1 MTMTLD
7 RTRHAA
13 RLLAAALLVPL
24 AAYAQAPAAPVANPA
39 PAAEAKDAAPAAKD
53 AAPAASDAAKEAPKE
68 APREAPKA
76 AAKDEG
82 KGGAKDAAAE
92 PAATGPLAM
101 MAWLAGCWKGEVN
114 KREFREFWHP
124 PRGNLMVGVSRTA
137 LPERTISFE
146 YLRLEPKADGIYY
159 VSGSPGKPES
169 AFKLVQGA
177 RDGNDEIYTFKR
189 GGADFPSTL
198 VYRRG
203 RLALHRSRGPGE
215 GARRQGDLSVPARR
229 LRDRRVHPE
238 IAGAC
243 GRRAPGAGLR
253 EPAAAEDQ
261 RGGTPR
267 FASASAR
274 WLPSL
279 SA

>member
-7 RTRHAA
+7 RTRYAA
-13 RLLAAALLVPL
+13 RLLAAVLLVPL
-24 AAYAQAPAAPVANPA
+24 AAYAQAPAAPEANPA

-124 PRGNLMVGVSRTA
+124 PRGNIMVGVSRTA

-198 VYRRG
+198 VYRRAGGGWLYIEVAGQVKG
-203 RLALHRSRGPGE
+203 RDDKVTYPF
-215 GARRQGDLSVPARR
+215 
-229 LRDRRVHPE
+229 RRVDCE
-238 IAGAC
+238 TGEFI
-243 GRRAPGAGLR
+243 RK
-253 EPAAAEDQ
+253 
-261 RGGTPR
+261 
-267 FASASAR
+267 
-274 WLPSL
+274 
-279 SA
+279 

>member
-24 AAYAQAPAAPVANPA
+24 AAYAQAPAAPEAKPAPA

-53 AAPAASDAAKEAPKE
+53 AAPAASDAAKEAPK
-68 APREAPKA
+68 EAPKA

-146 YLRLEPKADGIYY
+146 YLRLEPRADGIHY

-169 AFKLVQGA
+169 AFKLAQGA
-177 RDGNDEIYTFKR
+177 RDGSDEIYTFKR
-189 GGADFPSTL
+189 AGGDFPSTI
-198 VYRRG
+198 VYRRAGGGWLYVEVAGQVKG
-203 RLALHRSRGPGE
+203 RDDKVTYPF
-215 GARRQGDLSVPARR
+215 
-229 LRDRRVHPE
+229 RRVDCE
-238 IAGAC
+238 TGEFI
-243 GRRAPGAGLR
+243 RK
-253 EPAAAEDQ
+253 
-261 RGGTPR
+261 
-267 FASASAR
+267 
-274 WLPSL
+274 
-279 SA
+279 

>member
-24 AAYAQAPAAPVANPA
+24 AAYAQAPAAPEAKPAPA

-53 AAPAASDAAKEAPKE
+53 AAPAASDAAKEAPK
-68 APREAPKA
+68 EAPKA

-198 VYRRG
+198 VYRRAGGGWLYIEVAGQVKG
-203 RLALHRSRGPGE
+203 RDDKVTYPF
-215 GARRQGDLSVPARR
+215 
-229 LRDRRVHPE
+229 RRVDCE
-238 IAGAC
+238 TGEFI
-243 GRRAPGAGLR
+243 RK
-253 EPAAAEDQ
+253 
-261 RGGTPR
+261 
-267 FASASAR
+267 
-274 WLPSL
+274 
-279 SA
+279 

>member
-1 MTMTLD
+1 MTLD
-7 RTRHAA
+7 RTRYAA

-24 AAYAQAPAAPVANPA
+24 AAYAQAPAAPDANPA

-53 AAPAASDAAKEAPKE
+53 AAPAAGDAPREAPKE
-68 APREAPKA
+68 APRESPKP

-137 LPERTISFE
+137 LPERTTSFE
-146 YLRLEPKADGIYY
+146 YLRLEPRADGIYY

-198 VYRRG
+198 VYRRAGGGWLYIEVAGQVKG
-203 RLALHRSRGPGE
+203 RDDKVTYPF
-215 GARRQGDLSVPARR
+215 
-229 LRDRRVHPE
+229 RRVDCE
-238 IAGAC
+238 TGEFI
-243 GRRAPGAGLR
+243 RK
-253 EPAAAEDQ
+253 
-261 RGGTPR
+261 
-267 FASASAR
+267 
-274 WLPSL
+274 
-279 SA
+279 

>member
-1 MTMTLD
+1 
-7 RTRHAA
+7 
-13 RLLAAALLVPL
+13 
-24 AAYAQAPAAPVANPA
+24 
-39 PAAEAKDAAPAAKD
+39 
-53 AAPAASDAAKEAPKE
+53 
-68 APREAPKA
+68 
-76 AAKDEG
+76 
-82 KGGAKDAAAE
+82 
-92 PAATGPLAM
+92 M

-198 VYRRG
+198 VYRRAGGGWLYIEVAGQVKG
-203 RLALHRSRGPGE
+203 RDDKVTYPF
-215 GARRQGDLSVPARR
+215 
-229 LRDRRVHPE
+229 RRVDCE
-238 IAGAC
+238 TGEFI
-243 GRRAPGAGLR
+243 RK
-253 EPAAAEDQ
+253 
-261 RGGTPR
+261 
-267 FASASAR
+267 
-274 WLPSL
+274 
-279 SA
+279 

>member
-1 MTMTLD
+1 MTLD
-7 RTRHAA
+7 RTRYAA
-13 RLLAAALLVPL
+13 RLLAAVLLVPL
-24 AAYAQAPAAPVANPA
+24 AAYAQAPAAPEANPA

-198 VYRRG
+198 VYRRAGGGWLYIEVAGQVKG
-203 RLALHRSRGPGE
+203 RDDKVTYPF
-215 GARRQGDLSVPARR
+215 
-229 LRDRRVHPE
+229 RRVDCE
-238 IAGAC
+238 TGEFI
-243 GRRAPGAGLR
+243 RK
-253 EPAAAEDQ
+253 
-261 RGGTPR
+261 
-267 FASASAR
+267 
-274 WLPSL
+274 
-279 SA
+279 

>member
-1 MTMTLD
+1 MTLD

-24 AAYAQAPAAPVANPA
+24 AAYAQAPAAPDANPA

-53 AAPAASDAAKEAPKE
+53 AAPAAGDAAREAPKE
-68 APREAPKA
+68 APRESPKA

-198 VYRRG
+198 VYRRAGGGWLYIEVAGQVKG
-203 RLALHRSRGPGE
+203 RDDKVTYPF
-215 GARRQGDLSVPARR
+215 
-229 LRDRRVHPE
+229 RRVDCE
-238 IAGAC
+238 TGEFI
-243 GRRAPGAGLR
+243 RK
-253 EPAAAEDQ
+253 
-261 RGGTPR
+261 
-267 FASASAR
+267 
-274 WLPSL
+274 
-279 SA
+279 

>member
-1 MTMTLD
+1 MTLD

-24 AAYAQAPAAPVANPA
+24 AAYAQAPAAPEAKPAPA

-53 AAPAASDAAKEAPKE
+53 AAPAASDAAKEAPK
-68 APREAPKA
+68 EAPKA

-124 PRGNLMVGVSRTA
+124 PRGNIMVGVSRTA

-198 VYRRG
+198 VYRRAGGGWLYIEVAGQVKG
-203 RLALHRSRGPGE
+203 RDDKVTYPF
-215 GARRQGDLSVPARR
+215 
-229 LRDRRVHPE
+229 RRVDCE
-238 IAGAC
+238 TGEFI
-243 GRRAPGAGLR
+243 RK
-253 EPAAAEDQ
+253 
-261 RGGTPR
+261 
-267 FASASAR
+267 
-274 WLPSL
+274 
-279 SA
+279 

>member
-7 RTRHAA
+7 RTRYAA
-13 RLLAAALLVPL
+13 RLLAAVLLVPL
-24 AAYAQAPAAPVANPA
+24 AAYAQAPAAPEANPA

-68 APREAPKA
+68 APKETPKA
-76 AAKDEG
+76 AAKDAG
-82 KGGAKDAAAE
+82 KGGAKDASAE

-189 GGADFPSTL
+189 AGADFPSTL
-198 VYRRG
+198 VYRRAGGGWLYIEVAGQVKG
-203 RLALHRSRGPGE
+203 RDDKVTYPF
-215 GARRQGDLSVPARR
+215 
-229 LRDRRVHPE
+229 RRVDCE
-238 IAGAC
+238 TGEFI
-243 GRRAPGAGLR
+243 RK
-253 EPAAAEDQ
+253 
-261 RGGTPR
+261 
-267 FASASAR
+267 
-274 WLPSL
+274 
-279 SA
+279 

>member
-1 MTMTLD
+1 MTLD

-24 AAYAQAPAAPVANPA
+24 AAYAQAPAAPEAKPAPA

-53 AAPAASDAAKEAPKE
+53 AAPAASDAAKEAPK
-68 APREAPKA
+68 EAPKA

-146 YLRLEPKADGIYY
+146 YLRLEPRADGIYY

-198 VYRRG
+198 VYRRAGGGWLYIEVAGQVKG
-203 RLALHRSRGPGE
+203 RDDKVTYPF
-215 GARRQGDLSVPARR
+215 
-229 LRDRRVHPE
+229 RRVDCE
-238 IAGAC
+238 TGEFI
-243 GRRAPGAGLR
+243 RK
-253 EPAAAEDQ
+253 
-261 RGGTPR
+261 
-267 FASASAR
+267 
-274 WLPSL
+274 
-279 SA
+279 

>member
-1 MTMTLD
+1 MTLD

-24 AAYAQAPAAPVANPA
+24 AAYAQAPAAPEAKPAPA

-53 AAPAASDAAKEAPKE
+53 AAPAASDAAKEAPK
-68 APREAPKA
+68 EAPKA

-198 VYRRG
+198 VYRRAGGGWLYIEVAGQVKG
-203 RLALHRSRGPGE
+203 RDDKVTYPF
-215 GARRQGDLSVPARR
+215 
-229 LRDRRVHPE
+229 RRVDCE
-238 IAGAC
+238 TGEFI
-243 GRRAPGAGLR
+243 RK
-253 EPAAAEDQ
+253 
-261 RGGTPR
+261 
-267 FASASAR
+267 
-274 WLPSL
+274 
-279 SA
+279 